1 MSLLFKSQKKIF
13 LELNNLIK
21 RHPAMAVFVCHEY
34 FRNLCPYDPYIKFKH
49 SNPVKRII
57 ETQKKILDLFK
68 VLKKFENYKI
78 LFNNDQFVKK
88 FHNFSEQNK
97 DIYFKKNFQFNEVK
111 KNLLK
116 RFKSVKFDLKKGIK
130 NKIVL
135 DAGCGPGR
143 FTYIL
148 SSFKPKKIYGVDL
161 LKDNIQ
167 IAKRV
172 FKNKDVKYYQGNVL
186 KLPHKNNTFD
196 FVYSSGVV
204 HHTQNMKKGIDE
216 LFRVCKDGGYIYLY
230 AYGRG
235 GLYWAARKTMNKLMK
250 KIPQH
255 FTQSFLNMMGMPSN
269 RLFFLDNWYV
279 SHEDHTYTKDL
290 IKILKKYK
298 PKKIQ
303 KVVSGVKYDY
313 QTGIEKYKK
322 LGKLI
327 WGDGDLR
334 YLIKK

>member
-88 FHNFSEQNK
+88 FHNYSEQNK

-130 NKIVL
+130 NK
-135 DAGCGPGR
+135 
-143 FTYIL
+143 
-148 SSFKPKKIYGVDL
+148 
-161 LKDNIQ
+161 
-167 IAKRV
+167 
-172 FKNKDVKYYQGNVL
+172 
-186 KLPHKNNTFD
+186 
-196 FVYSSGVV
+196 
-204 HHTQNMKKGIDE
+204 
-216 LFRVCKDGGYIYLY
+216 
-230 AYGRG
+230 
-235 GLYWAARKTMNKLMK
+235 
-250 KIPQH
+250 
-255 FTQSFLNMMGMPSN
+255 
-269 RLFFLDNWYV
+269 
-279 SHEDHTYTKDL
+279 
-290 IKILKKYK
+290 
-298 PKKIQ
+298 
-303 KVVSGVKYDY
+303 
-313 QTGIEKYKK
+313 
-322 LGKLI
+322 
-327 WGDGDLR
+327 
-334 YLIKK
+334 